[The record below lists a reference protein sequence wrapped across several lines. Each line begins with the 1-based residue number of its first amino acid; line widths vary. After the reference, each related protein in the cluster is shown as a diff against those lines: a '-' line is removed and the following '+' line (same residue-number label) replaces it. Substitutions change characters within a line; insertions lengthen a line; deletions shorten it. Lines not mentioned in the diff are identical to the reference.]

1 MQKGN
6 KQMQA
11 YNKEGFYNQAMDIA
25 EDVPFNKLHEECGVF
40 GIYDNTGETNV
51 VQKTYMALFAL
62 QHRGQESC
70 GIAVSDHGAVTL
82 HKDLGL
88 VPDVFTKEHL
98 NGLGQGQIAIGHTRY
113 STTGQPYRFNAQPLL
128 SRHFKG
134 LMVLAHNGNL
144 VNTAELK
151 QTLEN
156 KGVTFQTTTDTEVI
170 CSVII
175 EEWLKTDTLA
185 EALEIAM
192 FRLRG
197 AYSLV
202 MCCDDKLIAARDPYG
217 FRPLCIGRLGN
228 AYLVASESC
237 ALECIGAKFVR
248 DIQPGEIVVI
258 DEEGIHSITTHCGRS
273 KGGICIFEYIY
284 FARPD
289 STIDGVSVHKAR
301 LRAGRLLAQDYP
313 VDADVV
319 IGVPD
324 SGLDAALG
332 YSLESGIPYGVGF
345 IKNRYIART
354 FIQPTQGQREN
365 SVKIKLNALRETV
378 AGKRI
383 VLVDDSIVRGTTSK
397 RIVEIL
403 RDAGALEVHARIAA
417 PPFKYS
423 CYFGTDVD
431 TPDNLIATKRS
442 LEEIAKDI
450 NVDSLGYLK
459 AEHFPEIIQE
469 CPLNYCEGCFSGKYP
484 VKVPKQQLKDQE
496 KYTFNISE

>member
-1 MQKGN
+1 MQGLTK
-6 KQMQA
+6 KSAEFQEEEMQ
-11 YNKEGFYNQAMDIA
+11 FTPWD
-25 EDVPFNKLHEECGVF
+25 KLHEECGVF
-40 GIYDNTGETNV
+40 GIYDASDQTNV

-70 GIAVSDHGAVTL
+70 GIAVNNKGAVSL

-88 VPDVFTKEHL
+88 VPDVFTREHL
-98 NGLGQGQIAIGHTRY
+98 DGLGQGQIAIGHTRY

-134 LMVLAHNGNL
+134 MLVLAHNGNL

-151 QTLEN
+151 LKLEH

-170 CSVII
+170 NSVII
-175 EEWLKTDTLA
+175 EEWLQTETLE
-185 EALEIAM
+185 EAVEIAM

-202 MCCDDKLIAARDPYG
+202 MSSKDKLLAARDPFG
-217 FRPLCIGRLGN
+217 FKPLCLGRLGD
-228 AYLVASESC
+228 AWIVTSESC
-237 ALECIGAKFVR
+237 ALECIGAQFVR
-248 DIQPGEIVVI
+248 DVQPGEIVII
-258 DEEGIHSITTHCGRS
+258 DKSGPRSITTHCGRT

-289 STIDGVSVHKAR
+289 SIIEGVSVHKTR
-301 LRAGRLLAQDYP
+301 LTAGRMLARDYP
-313 VDADVV
+313 VEADVV

-324 SGLDAALG
+324 SGVDAALG
-332 YSLESGIPYGVGF
+332 YSQESGIPYGVGF

-378 AGKRI
+378 AGKRV

-403 RDAGALEVHARIAA
+403 RDAGALEIHARIAA
-417 PPFKYS
+417 PPFKHP

-431 TPDNLIATKRS
+431 SEDNLIANKMS
-442 LEEIAKDI
+442 LEEIAREI

-459 AEHFPEIIQE
+459 AEHFPELIKGCGLQ
-469 CPLNYCEGCFSGKYP
+469 YCEGCFSGKYP
-484 VKVPKQQLKDQE
+484 VKVPKNQFKDQE
-496 KYTFNISE
+496 RFTFNISE